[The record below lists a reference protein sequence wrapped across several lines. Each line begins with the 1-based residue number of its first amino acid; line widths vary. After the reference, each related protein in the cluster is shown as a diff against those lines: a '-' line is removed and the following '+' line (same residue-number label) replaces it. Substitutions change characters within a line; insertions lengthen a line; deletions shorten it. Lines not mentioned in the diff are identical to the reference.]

1 MTSGRCRPPGEF
13 ASIRAMADE
22 PSPAPAN
29 PTPSLARCPWC
40 SATLESAANP
50 CPSCGAQPQ
59 GPEGQSIPG
68 VTEIDPRA
76 IQRRSLALETPSL
89 GSLLMGGVDTE
100 RPTGADLP
108 ALALPDATVRREMLR
123 LELDATR
130 ARLEAEADA
139 LAAEEALRR
148 AEANVAERGRGALT
162 GQRLAELS
170 APATT
175 PLPGETTPLPGEPSP
190 PGDR

>member
-1 MTSGRCRPPGEF
+1 MTSVRCRPPGEF
-13 ASIRAMADE
+13 DSIRAMADE

-29 PTPSLARCPWC
+29 PTPFPTRCPWC
-40 SATLESAANP
+40 SAALERAASP

-68 VTEIDPRA
+68 VTEIDPLA
-76 IQRRSLALETPSL
+76 IQRRPLALETPSL

-100 RPTGADLP
+100 RPTGAELP

-148 AEANVAERGRGALT
+148 AEADAAARGPAALT
-162 GQRLAELS
+162 GQQLVELS
-170 APATT
+170 APDIA
-175 PLPGETTPLPGEPSP
+175 PLPGEPSP
-190 PGDR
+190 PGDG